1 MNSDPNRVVDE
12 ATWRN
17 RFIIMNL
24 TRIGG
29 TIVVLIGLLAWH
41 SDWIERGGSLE
52 IGLPMALIGLLVS
65 FGGPVYLSRRWRQP
79 PAA

>member
-1 MNSDPNRVVDE
+1 MTSDPRPPVDE

-29 TIVVLIGLLAWH
+29 TIVVLFGLAIWH
-41 SDWIERGGSLE
+41 SDWIRPGGS
-52 IGLPMALIGLLVS
+52 IAGLPLALAGLAVS
-65 FGGPVYLSRRWRQP
+65 FGGPVFLSRRWKP
-79 PAA
+79 PPGQ

>member
-1 MNSDPNRVVDE
+1 MTSDPRRPVDE

-29 TIVVLIGLLAWH
+29 TIVVLVGLAIWH
-41 SDWIERGGSLE
+41 SDWIRPGGS
-52 IGLPMALIGLLVS
+52 IAGLPLALAGLAIS
-65 FGGPVYLSRRWRQP
+65 FGGPVFLSQRWKTP
-79 PAA
+79 PGR